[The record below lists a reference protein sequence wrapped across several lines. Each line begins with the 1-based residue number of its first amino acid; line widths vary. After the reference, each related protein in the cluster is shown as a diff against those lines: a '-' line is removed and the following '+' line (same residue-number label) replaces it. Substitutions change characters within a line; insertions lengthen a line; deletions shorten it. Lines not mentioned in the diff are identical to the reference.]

1 MTMTPGVWLG
11 DLTWPEAKSR
21 FDAGAVVV
29 VPIGAGSKEHGHHL
43 PLYTDS
49 LLLGEIV
56 SRVETTITDDVLV
69 KPLMWLGNSDHHLEA
84 YYEDVKAVWEERF
97 EKKIRFFRAR
107 LRRCRGGP
115 LPRRLI

>member
-1 MTMTPGVWLG
+1 MLFS
-11 DLTWPEAKSR
+11 DLTWPVIERISK
-21 FDAGAVVV
+21 DTPVIL
-29 VPIGAGSKEHGHHL
+29 PIASVEQHGHHL

-97 EKKIRFFRAR
+97 EKKYGFGRGFVDAVVAR
-107 LRRCRGGP
+107 YLED
-115 LPRRLI
+115 